1 MTNVMVTATAILFFG
16 SIMVAS
22 SNCQNEICLTNDY
35 DRTVMPPVNSP
46 MKIKVR
52 PLKLDLKAVKD
63 NEMSLMLDMKVAVI
77 WKDPRVSVGNVTKPF
92 LTLSR
97 DFGDKLWMPDLG
109 LSGEKS
115 FISLR
120 KVYIYFF
127 DALT

>member
-1 MTNVMVTATAILFFG
+1 MTNVIVTATATLMFG

-35 DRTVMPPVNSP
+35 DRTVMPPLNSP
-46 MKIKVR
+46 MQIKVR

-77 WKDPRVSVGNVTKPF
+77 WKDPRVAVGNVTKPF

-97 DFGDKLWMPDLG
+97 DFGNKLWMPDIG
-109 LSGEKS
+109 ISGEKLIY
-115 FISLR
+115 ISEEKLHLL
-120 KVYIYFF
+120 F
-127 DALT
+127 